1 MAISGEGRQVVMT
14 AGTRVQVVPLR
25 GSVHARV
32 DISALKS
39 NDSDIY
45 IGRSLVSASA
55 GRETGHL
62 MEAGDTVTLLDQDL
76 SLVWIDALTSG
87 EGVTWLAYTDAN
99 G

>member
-1 MAISGEGRQVVMT
+1 MAISSEGRQVVTT
-14 AGTRVQVVPLR
+14 AGTRVQVVPVP
-25 GSVHARV
+25 GVVYARV

-39 NDSDIY
+39 NNNDIY
-45 IGRSLVSASA
+45 IGGNRVSAVA

-76 SLVWIDALTSG
+76 SLVWIDALATG
-87 EGVTWLAYTDAN
+87 EGVTWLSYTDAN